1 VHTDQT
7 PGDPSPEAIS
17 PDGVAALQRRTVGT
31 LVGSQMLGGIG
42 LSAGIA
48 VGSLLAEEVSGS
60 ASAAG
65 LPSTFQVLGGALI
78 AIPMAAVMARAGR
91 RPGLLLGYVL
101 ASVGAVGIVVAGLVG
116 SFSALLVASLLFGGG
131 AAANSQARYAAAD
144 LAQPQHR
151 GRDLSLVVWATTVGS
166 VLGPNLVGPAAPVAR
181 ALGLPELTGPYLFS
195 LVGFVLGGVLLLL
208 MLRPDP
214 LLTAR
219 ELRPVEAVPR
229 GSVLYGLDVVRR
241 RPAALLGLVTMAV
254 GHVVMVSVMVMTPLH
269 MHHGGAALE
278 LIGLV
283 ISVHVLGMFAFS
295 PLTGLAVDRWGGRAV
310 AVVGA
315 AVQVLAGVLAAT
327 TAPGASGVLTLALF
341 LLGLGWSAT
350 LVSGSA
356 LLVEAV
362 TVAERAASQGAADLC
377 MGLAGAAG
385 GALAGVVVG
394 GLGYDV
400 LGLGAAVIAL
410 AIPVTAV
417 LTARG
422 REPEPEP
429 ERSRAD

>member
-1 VHTDQT
+1 
-7 PGDPSPEAIS
+7 
-17 PDGVAALQRRTVGT
+17 VADLQRRTVGT

-60 ASAAG
+60 AAAAG

-78 AIPMAAVMARAGR
+78 AVPMAAVMARSGR
-91 RPGLLLGYVL
+91 RPGLILGYAL
-101 ASVGAVGIVVAGLVG
+101 ASAGAVGIVVAGVVG
-116 SFSALLVASLLFGGG
+116 SFAALLVASVVFGGG

-144 LAQPQHR
+144 LSLPQHR
-151 GRDLSLVVWATTVGS
+151 GRDLSLVVWATTIGS

-195 LVGFVLGGVLLLL
+195 LVGFLLGSVLLFV

-219 ELRPVEAVPR
+219 GLRPVEAAPR
-229 GSVLYGLDVVRR
+229 GSVIYGLGVVRR
-241 RPAALLGLVTMAV
+241 RPGAVLGLTTMAV

-310 AVVGA
+310 AVAGSA
-315 AVQVLAGVLAAT
+315 IQVLAGLLAAT
-327 TAPGASGVLTLALF
+327 TAPGASGVLTVALF

-362 TVAERAASQGAADLC
+362 TVADRAASQGAADLC

-394 GLGYDV
+394 GVGYAA
-400 LGLGAAVIAL
+400 LGLGSAVVAL
-410 AIPVTAV
+410 SIPITAV
-417 LTARG
+417 LTARRVT
-422 REPEPEP
+422 REPD
-429 ERSRAD
+429 RAH